1 MFINIES
8 YKKEKLSHDIASIYA
23 YMLNDLNKIKV
34 LVKMCMYLF
43 YDRKMNF
50 FSIEPNIESYFT
62 ASSNQNP

>member
-50 FSIEPNIESYFT
+50 FSIKTEH
-62 ASSNQNP
+62 